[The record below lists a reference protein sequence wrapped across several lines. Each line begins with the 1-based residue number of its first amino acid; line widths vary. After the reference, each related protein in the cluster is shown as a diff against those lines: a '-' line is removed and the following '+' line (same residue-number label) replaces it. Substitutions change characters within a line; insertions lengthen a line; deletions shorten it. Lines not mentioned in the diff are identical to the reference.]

1 MDFVDAN
8 RAMLPA
14 HHFRLGRRN
23 SVPRSIASLHM
34 SCDTWHRSKLVRKPL
49 RIGRISWVERSLRI
63 LRMQV
68 SPHLQIDAA
77 AVVAKALI
85 RGGQSHKG
93 FDN

>member
-34 SCDTWHRSKLVRKPL
+34 SCDTWRPSKVVRKPL
-49 RIGRISWVERSLRI
+49 RIRRISWVERSPRI

-68 SPHLQIDAA
+68 SPYFQIDAA
-77 AVVAKALI
+77 AVLAKALI
-85 RGGQSHKG
+85 RGCQSQ
-93 FDN
+93 